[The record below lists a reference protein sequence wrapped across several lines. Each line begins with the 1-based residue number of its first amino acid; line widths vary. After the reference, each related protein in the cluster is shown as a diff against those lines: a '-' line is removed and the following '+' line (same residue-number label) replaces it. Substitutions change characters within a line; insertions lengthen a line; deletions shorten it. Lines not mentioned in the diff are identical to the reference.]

1 MTSWTW
7 WSPSSAPWTP
17 VDEYHTQVLLGAA
30 ALRRPLSVARMLL
43 ARIDASPQ
51 RLGDFRY
58 NALPFEIPWGRVVV
72 PSRSRAAIRH
82 AHRAAGRDTASDR
95 RAGGAAAR
103 AVRGE
108 SAPQYVCQRERI
120 DSACQYVVEGRS
132 TTPSASFWSKLSR
145 RSPQRSRSLQEI
157 RSRLEPGPAHGPRRP
172 HALRA

>member
-1 MTSWTW
+1 
-7 WSPSSAPWTP
+7 
-17 VDEYHTQVLLGAA
+17 
-30 ALRRPLSVARMLL
+30 MLL

-82 AHRAAGRDTASDR
+82 AHRAAGRDTPSDR
-95 RAGGAAAR
+95 RGGGAAAR

-120 DSACQYVVEGRS
+120 DSACQYIVGGRS

-157 RSRLEPGPAHGPRRP
+157 RSRLEPGLPPTGQDGPTHCGPNGRHVGAVDTLATADAVNDMIGQDVTKQPAPSCCDGH
-172 HALRA
+172 